1 MKRVKPVPQIPAIST
16 LEDADAILAEI
27 AASRRAI
34 DLAEL
39 SFKESVADLKAR
51 CAQECEPHRQRITE
65 REQILVQFAQTRRE
79 ELFRTRKSLALDF
92 GTIGFRSST
101 SVKPLNRKYTW
112 ERILTLIQDRGLDA
126 VRIKQE
132 VDKDK
137 LRALPADML
146 AEVGCKLAQSDDFF
160 YELNEA
166 ELADTS
172 TVPA

>member
-16 LEDADAILAEI
+16 LEDADAVLAEI

-39 SFKESVADLKAR
+39 SLKEGVAELKAR
-51 CAQECEPHRQRITE
+51 CAQECEPHRQRIAE
-65 REQILVQFAQTRRE
+65 REQILVQFAQNRRE
-79 ELFRTRKSLALDF
+79 ELFKTRKSLVLDF

-101 SVKPLNRKYTW
+101 SVKPLNRKFTW